1 MVPVRPRPS
10 AAIAWI
16 AALLLPALIGCGG
29 GSGGASSGPVPFG
42 RSFLFTSNSQVVALT
57 VDPLGRY
64 TIFAQD
70 PVALPA
76 GTAAQGTETTDG
88 KLYSQNSDGTVQ
100 FTATEAP
107 DGSTVTGT
115 VRTGTATIPFTAIL
129 SAARATTAN
138 LAGTFLD
145 ITGATTLLLTVDPLG
160 SGTLYGIVGSVS
172 GGGLIQVSPTGTV
185 SSADGRISGQL
196 TVNNGTGTLQ
206 LNTLNGTAVNR
217 TITLNQAQRA
227 KWTFMV
233 YLNAANNLQEFGPLN
248 VNQMEQVGS
257 TGNVNIVVQ
266 WKQAACATC
275 GTPDWVGTRR
285 YYITHDTDTGTV
297 NSQLVQNLGSGVDM
311 GDWHT
316 LNSFITWAQQR
327 YPADHYAL
335 VIWNH
340 GAGWRPTR
348 SAPDRRAIP
357 FPRSVSIDDSTNNEI
372 ETWELPMALNVTPK
386 LDMVIFDASLMQMM
400 EVAYEIRNV
409 TPLVVGSEE
418 SPPGEGYP
426 YNTFLADLAA
436 NPSMSP
442 ADFGARIAIDTLQ
455 SYGTNSNIT
464 QSVVDTSK
472 LPTLAQRLNTFAA
485 SLDAHIGDSRAAE
498 VLARN
503 TAQNYAYPEN
513 KDLWDYANIIKA
525 NTAAAD
531 LQQAASGV
539 QAAIQ
544 QAVLTEQHGTIN
556 GNSHGIAIYVPDPLS
571 YLSAYANLALARD
584 TLWAKWLQDQPQN

>member
-1 MVPVRPRPS
+1 MFYARPRS
-10 AAIAWI
+10 KASLAVI

-29 GSGGASSGPVPFG
+29 GSGGGSASQVPFG
-42 RSFLFTSNSQVVALT
+42 RSFLFTSNGQVVALT
-57 VDPLGRY
+57 VDPAGRY

-70 PVALPA
+70 PIALPS
-76 GTAAQGTETTDG
+76 GTAAQGTETADG
-88 KLYSQNSDGTVQ
+88 KLYSQNSDGSVQ
-100 FTATEAP
+100 FSATEAA
-107 DGSTVTGT
+107 DGSSVSGT
-115 VRTGTATIPFTAIL
+115 VRTGTVTIPFTAVL
-129 SAARATTAN
+129 SAARASTAN
-138 LAGTFLD
+138 LAGTYLD
-145 ITGATTLLLTVDPLG
+145 ITGATTLLLSVDPLG
-160 SGTLYGIVGSVS
+160 SGTIYGIVGPTS
-172 GGGLIQVSPTGTV
+172 GGGLIQVSPTGAI

-196 TVNNGTGTLQ
+196 TVANSTGTLQ
-206 LNTLNGTAVNR
+206 LATLNGTTVNR

-266 WKQAACATC
+266 WKQAACPTC
-275 GTPDWVGTRR
+275 GTPDWIGTRR
-285 YYITHDTDTGTV
+285 YYITHDTDTNTI

-316 LNSFITWAQQR
+316 LNSFVTWAQQR

-348 SAPDRRAIP
+348 SASDRRAIP

-372 ETWELPMALNVTPK
+372 ETWELPLALNVTPK
-386 LDMVIFDASLMQMM
+386 LDMVIFDASLMQML

-426 YNTFLADLAA
+426 YNTFLGDLAA
-436 NPSMSP
+436 NPAMSP
-442 ADFGARIAIDTLQ
+442 AEFGARIAIDTLQ
-455 SYGTNSNIT
+455 FYGSNSNIT

-472 LPTLAQRLNTFAA
+472 LGTLAQSLNTFAVK
-485 SLDAHIGDSRAAE
+485 LDAHIADSRSAE

-513 KDLWDYANIIKA
+513 KDLWDYANIIKL
-525 NTAAAD
+525 NAASSD
-531 LQQAASGV
+531 LQQAASAV
-539 QAAIQ
+539 QSAIQ
-544 QAVLTEQHGTIN
+544 AAVLTEQHGSIN

-571 YLSAYANLALARD
+571 YLSSYANLALSRD
-584 TLWAKWLQDQPQN
+584 TLWPKWLQDQPLN